1 MLTLLTFTFN
11 AIANF
16 ALGLGVAYYLG
27 AQEFGTYAL
36 AAAAGTVL
44 QTLFFEWL
52 RLATNRFYGE
62 KQVADDPGIVST
74 LNRGTGAIAALLSVA
89 ALVIYA
95 SGGALGATALVAAM
109 APLIAISGGLFD
121 YRTALARA
129 CFQHKRY
136 AALVIVKNVAAL
148 ALMLGGA
155 LYWCRA
161 DVVLFGLCISALT
174 GVAISARFF
183 QEKPAERGKAR
194 AALLRQFM
202 IYSAPLIVANM
213 IFLANMFM
221 ARSGV
226 ALQHGMAESGRYSLA
241 LDIGLKLVATIG
253 SGLDILLFQ
262 LAVRAEA
269 ERGIEAA
276 RDQLAKNLLVIVG
289 IVLPACIGLWLALPS
304 FEAIFV
310 GPSYRVAFST
320 YLTLL
325 LPGLFAYALI
335 HYGVNPLFQIA
346 RRTTP
351 VIASA
356 LVSLVA
362 TAAAMFLVPGTDGS
376 HGAVATSVGFV
387 AGLSVMIMLAW
398 RIAPIDVPWLD
409 LGKVL
414 VAALGMTLAALPL
427 HSQPGSAL
435 ILVATAVVGG
445 TVYGGLAMAMNI
457 GGCRCTLLA
466 RLRRLRP
473 AHS

>member
-1 MLTLLTFTFN
+1 MLTLVTFTFN
-11 AIANF
+11 AVANF

-27 AQEFGTYAL
+27 AQEFGIYAL

-62 KQVADDPGIVST
+62 RQVAEDPGIVST
-74 LNRGTGAIAALLSVA
+74 LNRATGAIAALLSVA

-129 CFQHKRY
+129 CFQHRRY
-136 AALVIVKNVAAL
+136 AALVIIKNIAAL
-148 ALMLGGA
+148 VLMLGGA

-174 GVAISARFF
+174 GVAVSAQFF
-183 QEKPAERGKAR
+183 QEKPGERGKAR
-194 AALLRQFM
+194 KELLRQFM
-202 IYSAPLIVANM
+202 IYSAPLIIANM

-269 ERGIEAA
+269 EHGADAA
-276 RDQLAKNLLVIVG
+276 RTQLAKNLLVIVG
-289 IVLPACIGLWLALPS
+289 VVLPACVGLWLALPS
-304 FEAIFV
+304 FEALFV
-310 GPSYRVAFST
+310 GASYRVAFST

-325 LPGLFAYALI
+325 LPGLFAFALI
-335 HYGVNPLFQIA
+335 HYGINPLFQIA

-356 LVSLVA
+356 LVALAA
-362 TAAAMFLVPGTDGS
+362 TAAMMFLIPGSDGS
-376 HGAVATSVGFV
+376 HGAIATSAGFI
-387 AGLSVMIMLAW
+387 AGLGMMMVLAW
-398 RIAPIDVPWLD
+398 RIAPIDVPWRELAKVVIAV
-409 LGKVL
+409 LAMVL
-414 VAALGMTLAALPL
+414 VALPL
-427 HSQPGSAL
+427 RSQPGSAL
-435 ILVATAVVGG
+435 MLVATAVTGG
-445 TVYGGLAMAMNI
+445 GVYGALALAMNI
-457 GGCRCTLLA
+457 GGVRGALLA